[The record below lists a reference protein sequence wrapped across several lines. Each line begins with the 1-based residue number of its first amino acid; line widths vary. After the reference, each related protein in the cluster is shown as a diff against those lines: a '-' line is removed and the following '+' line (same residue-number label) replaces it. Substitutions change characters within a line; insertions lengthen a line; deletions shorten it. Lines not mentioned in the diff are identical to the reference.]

1 MQEWK
6 FVKSWFKKQTDKASF
21 QCLKN
26 QMNVKF
32 YELIFYLDQY
42 FPNFFNF
49 VECLLEKPSYLV
61 GNFIFEHKM
70 LLWGILVVPGAV
82 IGNPWL
88 RCLFAMGIV
97 PLHLKVLAHYS
108 HSIMSE
114 TKMFNRKRCWSRK
127 QFLNGWA
134 LLPTPFTW
142 KWKIEVGC
150 GTELFNSIEG
160 T

>member
-1 MQEWK
+1 MFE
-6 FVKSWFKKQTDKASF
+6 
-21 QCLKN
+21 N

-82 IGNPWL
+82 IGNP
-88 RCLFAMGIV
+88 
-97 PLHLKVLAHYS
+97 
-108 HSIMSE
+108 
-114 TKMFNRKRCWSRK
+114 
-127 QFLNGWA
+127 
-134 LLPTPFTW
+134 
-142 KWKIEVGC
+142 
-150 GTELFNSIEG
+150 
-160 T
+160 